1 MLSREAARWDA
12 AVVGRASHSHTRAP
26 WPQDP
31 KLKAAAER
39 ANKGVEASARKLS
52 AAKAKQQAEAKKLE
66 ADLAKAKTKALAHL
80 HRRLALAQG
89 CGGSLSLGGGEGGLD
104 AVRVDALH
112 LALPR
117 RARLARW
124 PPRATPQSS
133 RSPCTPATPRPHPG
147 HTPATPRPCL
157 GHPGSTSLIRPRDQA
172 GGRCQGPGREG
183 SRRVAGSRAARGPR
197 EDAR

>member
-12 AVVGRASHSHTRAP
+12 AVVGLASHSHTRAP

-66 ADLAKAKTKALAHL
+66 ADLVKAKSKALAHL

-89 CGGSLSLGGGEGGLD
+89 CGGSLSWEMGAGGE
-104 AVRVDALH
+104 A
-112 LALPR
+112 R
-117 RARLARW
+117 RCA
-124 PPRATPQSS
+124 
-133 RSPCTPATPRPHPG
+133 C
-147 HTPATPRPCL
+147 
-157 GHPGSTSLIRPRDQA
+157 
-172 GGRCQGPGREG
+172 
-183 SRRVAGSRAARGPR
+183 RRIS
-197 EDAR
+197 